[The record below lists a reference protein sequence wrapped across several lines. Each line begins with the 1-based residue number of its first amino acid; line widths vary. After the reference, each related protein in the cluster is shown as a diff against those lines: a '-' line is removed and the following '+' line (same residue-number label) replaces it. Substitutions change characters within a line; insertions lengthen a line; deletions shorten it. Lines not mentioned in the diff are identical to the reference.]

1 MIETPTGECYMNDE
15 TANTT
20 PLDDNYIVTSNKLS
34 FAKWNP
40 TITFFT
46 RDNNEAVMCIT
57 ANGCISFPGGYPAD
71 EHAEK
76 VMDILRKMPWTSHI
90 GGT

>member
-1 MIETPTGECYMNDE
+1 MT
-15 TANTT
+15 
-20 PLDDNYIVTSNKLS
+20 DNYLVATDKLS
-34 FAKWNP
+34 FATWEP
-40 TITFFT
+40 SITFFT
-46 RDNNEAVMCIT
+46 RANNEAVMHIA

-90 GGT
+90 GRTDPSEFGS